1 MSDVRA
7 EAEALL
13 AKVEGSTP
21 FYVNEV
27 TMPSEQDA
35 VIATI
40 RGADRLPVLA
50 PHPEAMSLLVGKRDI
65 FDFIVDAPKVIRELL
80 DELEKGSSKA

>member
-13 AKVEGSTP
+13 SKVEGRTP

-40 RGADRLPVLA
+40 RGADRLPILA
-50 PHPEAMSLLVGKRDI
+50 PHPEAMSLLVGNRDV
-65 FDFIVDAPKVIRELL
+65 FEFIVYAPKVIRELL
-80 DELEKGSSKA
+80 EELEKVSK